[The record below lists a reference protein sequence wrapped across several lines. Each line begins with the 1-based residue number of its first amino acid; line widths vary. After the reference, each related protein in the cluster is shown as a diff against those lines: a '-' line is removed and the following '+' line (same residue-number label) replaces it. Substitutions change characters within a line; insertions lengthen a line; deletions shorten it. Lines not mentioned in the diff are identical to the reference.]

1 MVSAKLLDR
10 YVLEDRLASGGMGTV
25 WAATDERL
33 GRRVAV
39 KELKED
45 LASDPRF
52 VERFRREARAVAALS
67 HPNIANVFDYGED
80 DGRHFI
86 VMELIE
92 GRDLSRILREDG
104 PLDPNRSIHIAIQML
119 DALGHAHSA
128 GVIHRDVKA
137 ANVIVTEDERVKVTD
152 FGIAR
157 AVGDST
163 LTATGSVLGTAH
175 YISPEQASG
184 DRITPSSDLYAAGIV
199 LYEML
204 TGSLPFTGDS
214 PIAVAMRHVSDDIP
228 APSERNPDVP
238 RELDAVVA
246 RAVQKRPADRF
257 GDAGEMRAA
266 LAALTG
272 EAGSPTT
279 AVMGAGGAAPTER
292 LGPAGTEE
300 LDGTVW
306 PIPGTRWDPYRIGR
320 GVLIAFA
327 ALAVIAAALVLARLA
342 GRETPQS
349 ERRAGGGAPVE
360 SPTPTPSPEPGE
372 SMPSLIGDNKDEAK
386 SVLEGLGLELDI
398 KDEKVENDAPKDTVI
413 DTDPGPGEPL
423 EFGDTVTLFLSE
435 GPEEDDDDD
444 DGPGRSGD
452 RPPPGKGK
460 KDD

>member
-1 MVSAKLLDR
+1 MLDR

-25 WAATDERL
+25 WAATDKRL

-39 KELKED
+39 KELKEN

-92 GRDLSRILREDG
+92 GRDLSRVLREDG
-104 PLDPNRSIHIAIQML
+104 PLDPERSIGIATQML
-119 DALGHAHSA
+119 DALGHAHAA
-128 GVIHRDVKA
+128 GVIHRDVKP
-137 ANVIVTEDERVKVTD
+137 ANVIVTQDERVKVTD

-184 DRITPSSDLYAAGIV
+184 GRITPSSDLYAAGIV

-228 APSERNPDVP
+228 PPSERNPDVP
-238 RELDAVVA
+238 PELDAVVEKA
-246 RAVQKRPADRF
+246 AQKEPASRF
-257 GDAGEMRAA
+257 RDAEEMRAA
-266 LAALTG
+266 LASLAG
-272 EAGSPTT
+272 EAGRPAT
-279 AVMGAGGAAPTER
+279 AVMGAGGAAPTEQ
-292 LGPAGTEE
+292 LGATGTEE
-300 LDGTVW
+300 LDETVW

-320 GVLIAFA
+320 AVLVAFA
-327 ALAVIAAALVLARLA
+327 ALAVVAAALVLARLA
-342 GRETPQS
+342 GRETTPPEPSAEQP
-349 ERRAGGGAPVE
+349 AAPVE
-360 SPTPTPSPEPGE
+360 SPTPTPTPEPAAT
-372 SMPSLIGDNKDEAK
+372 MPNVIGQNKDEAK
-386 SVLEGLGLELDI
+386 SVLEGLGLDLKI
-398 KDEKVENDAPKDTVI
+398 KEEKFESDEPEDTVI
-413 DTDPGPGEPL
+413 GTDPEPGEPL
-423 EFGDTVTLFLSE
+423 DFGVEVTLFLSE

-444 DGPGRSGD
+444 GGGPPGD
-452 RPPPGKGK
+452 RGPPPGKGN
-460 KDD
+460 DD